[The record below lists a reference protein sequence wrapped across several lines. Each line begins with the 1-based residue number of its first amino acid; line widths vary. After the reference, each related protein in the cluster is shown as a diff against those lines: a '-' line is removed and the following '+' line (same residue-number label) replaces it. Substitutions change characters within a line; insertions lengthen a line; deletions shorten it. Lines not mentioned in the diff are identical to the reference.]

1 MGLSEMQ
8 PVPQFD
14 RENMRQLGQILG
26 MFSQGTVALLSS
38 RSILKRGVKADMTMV
53 LDDANNPFKLLPT
66 GKTVL
71 IQMFGT
77 PMPGFMPPTKS
88 VRDALIDLQAH
99 QLGMISGIRAIIAAM
114 LQSFNPEQLEEQA
127 KQNGMTSRL
136 ALPGSRKAA
145 LWDYFVRSYGE
156 TAGEIEDDFHT
167 LFGEAFLHA
176 YDMEVNQYKDS
187 QSGSEDK

>member
-1 MGLSEMQ
+1 MTYRAWEQKPL
-8 PVPQFD
+8 D
-14 RENMRQLGQILG
+14 R
-26 MFSQGTVALLSS
+26 TA
-38 RSILKRGVKADMTMV
+38 
-53 LDDANNPFKLLPT
+53 
-66 GKTVL
+66 
-71 IQMFGT
+71 
-77 PMPGFMPPTKS
+77 
-88 VRDALIDLQAH
+88 VRELTAAIAEQA
-99 QLGMISGIRAIIAAM
+99 AA
-114 LQSFNPEQLEEQA
+114 QLEEQA
-127 KQNGMTSRL
+127 KQNRMTSRL

>member
-1 MGLSEMQ
+1 
-8 PVPQFD
+8 
-14 RENMRQLGQILG
+14 
-26 MFSQGTVALLSS
+26 
-38 RSILKRGVKADMTMV
+38 
-53 LDDANNPFKLLPT
+53 
-66 GKTVL
+66 
-71 IQMFGT
+71 
-77 PMPGFMPPTKS
+77 
-88 VRDALIDLQAH
+88 
-99 QLGMISGIRAIIAAM
+99 MISGIRAIIAAM

-127 KQNGMTSRL
+127 KQNGMTSRP

-187 QSGSEDK
+187 QSGSEENEYRNGFSPARTRASNRDQTEKPSGNVQPALSSVTASRACRAARWPLSWPATALFPALTATST

>member
-1 MGLSEMQ
+1 MSAG
-8 PVPQFD
+8 
-14 RENMRQLGQILG
+14 N
-26 MFSQGTVALLSS
+26 
-38 RSILKRGVKADMTMV
+38 
-53 LDDANNPFKLLPT
+53 
-66 GKTVL
+66 
-71 IQMFGT
+71 
-77 PMPGFMPPTKS
+77 
-88 VRDALIDLQAH
+88 
-99 QLGMISGIRAIIAAM
+99 RAIIAAM

>member
-1 MGLSEMQ
+1 MNTSATPTCPECGFRIYNRRFPNCESC
-8 PVPQFD
+8 
-14 RENMRQLGQILG
+14 GA
-26 MFSQGTVALLSS
+26 T
-38 RSILKRGVKADMTMV
+38 
-53 LDDANNPFKLLPT
+53 LPET
-66 GKTVL
+66 LVYSP
-71 IQMFGT
+71 IERF
-77 PMPGFMPPTKS
+77 
-88 VRDALIDLQAH
+88 ALQAH

>member
-1 MGLSEMQ
+1 M
-8 PVPQFD
+8 
-14 RENMRQLGQILG
+14 N
-26 MFSQGTVALLSS
+26 T
-38 RSILKRGVKADMTMV
+38 TT
-53 LDDANNPFKLLPT
+53 KLLAS
-66 GKTVL
+66 TV
-71 IQMFGT
+71 I
-77 PMPGFMPPTKS
+77 
-88 VRDALIDLQAH
+88 ALASAMAGNAFAQSADHVYPEMSAT
-99 QLGMISGIRAIIAAM
+99 SSTVTRAQV
-114 LQSFNPEQLEEQA
+114 QSELAQA